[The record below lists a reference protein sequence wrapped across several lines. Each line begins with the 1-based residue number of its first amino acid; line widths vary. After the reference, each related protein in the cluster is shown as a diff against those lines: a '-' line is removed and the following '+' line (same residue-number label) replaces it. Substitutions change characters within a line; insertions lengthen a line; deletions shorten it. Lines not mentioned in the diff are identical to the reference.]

1 MLFINLLGEPIAFI
15 AVILGLI
22 IGITVHEYAHAYIA
36 YKCGDYTAKYE
47 GRLSLNPLVHLDPL
61 GTLFLFVVGFGW
73 GKPVP
78 INPSFFSK
86 KSDELK
92 VAIAGIVAN
101 IIIALILA
109 IPLRV
114 ATAMGIFI
122 DRSIPLQILNLVVEL
137 NLILAAFNLI
147 PIPPLDGSHF
157 VEYFLSEQGKATFQ
171 RIGPFVLIGVLLYGS
186 ISGHSVIYQFIEPVV
201 RFLSFVVKGMPS
213 SIF

>member
-1 MLFINLLGEPIAFI
+1 MLFINLLGEPIAFV
-15 AVILGLI
+15 ALILGLI

-61 GTLFLFVVGFGW
+61 GTLFLFIVGFGW

-78 INPSFFSK
+78 INPSFFHK

-109 IPLRV
+109 IPLRI

-122 DRSIPLQILNLVVEL
+122 DESITLQILNLIVEL

-157 VEYFLSEQGKATFQ
+157 VEYFLSEDGKASFQ

-201 RFLSFVVKGMPS
+201 RFLSFIVKGMPS